1 MEPDGKGVGKDLG
14 VAEEEKINQY
24 ICSFKVF
31 SIKLKPRNINQQT
44 YLAYCNTYI
53 TAFIFA
59 VLYLRINKNMVV
71 KCVEMSTA
79 LFILKSSEW
88 MSQYTEERGIRNGLK
103 TGKETQIIYFYS
115 S

>member
-44 YLAYCNTYI
+44 YLAYCNTYNI
-53 TAFIFA
+53 
-59 VLYLRINKNMVV
+59 LRH
-71 KCVEMSTA
+71 
-79 LFILKSSEW
+79 LFLQYFILELTKIW
-88 MSQYTEERGIRNGLK
+88 
-103 TGKETQIIYFYS
+103 
-115 S
+115 